1 MYSFCHPRRKM
12 VLGDRQDGHS
22 PLQRKKRIPKHG
34 DENLPIQNGVLQ
46 QP

>member
-34 DENLPIQNGVLQ
+34 DDLFWIYVKL
-46 QP
+46 